1 MFVGNYIKV
10 DVVGLFS
17 SCVSF
22 VFDEFAELVHAFYKL
37 LFGFVVFLFVFAD
50 FLDVV
55 EPLSA
60 YLLNVHSKK
69 TQKYI
74 WSFSSKSFDI
84 TIPAI
89 LST

>member
-60 YLLNVHSKK
+60 YLLDVHSKEA
-69 TQKYI
+69 QEHI
-74 WSFSSKSFDI
+74 
-84 TIPAI
+84 
-89 LST
+89 